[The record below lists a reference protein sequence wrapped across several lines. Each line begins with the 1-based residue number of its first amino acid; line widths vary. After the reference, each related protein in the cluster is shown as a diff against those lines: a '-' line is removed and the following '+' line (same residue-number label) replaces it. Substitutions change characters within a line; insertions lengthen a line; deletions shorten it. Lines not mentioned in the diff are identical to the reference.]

1 MLTNQ
6 SLRRAVR
13 TALLTGATLAL
24 SPMLAGHAGEPDKTI
39 SEVIVTGSRIVRPNL
54 ESSVPVTTVQ
64 GEDLY
69 KTGNTAMGDLLN
81 DLPALRS
88 SFSQS
93 NSSRF
98 LGTAG
103 LNLLDLRGLG
113 TPRTLVLVN
122 GRRHVAADILGNGTS
137 PDVNTFPTDL
147 IERIDVV
154 TGGNSA
160 VYGSDAIAGVVN
172 FVLKRDFEG
181 MQVRAQGGATGK
193 GDGGDHYVSALWGT
207 NFLEDR
213 GNVAV
218 NFEYAT
224 QKAFFASDR
233 SNLSH
238 QQLFIA
244 EDSDPAGSP
253 NGSDGVP
260 DRNFYR
266 DVRSASV
273 SNGGTW
279 LGPAAA
285 AAPCGVDREGAP
297 FACAFLF
304 QRDGTLI
311 PQTGTRI
318 GQGPIGNFDG
328 GNGINNREGKSLA
341 IFPDLERASLNVF
354 GHLTI
359 DEAFEPFVEAKYVRT
374 ESTNYNPPAF
384 FTGSTIGGGLDLR
397 ERPRFDNPF
406 LSDAARTQ
414 INQARAAVGSAP
426 LAGSSRFV
434 LRRNLTDL
442 GLRQEE
448 ATRETS
454 RVVLGVGGHFADDWS
469 YEVAVNYGKFEEETE
484 VLGNLNTQRF
494 LLAMDATRDA
504 SGNLVCRSKIDPSA
518 AIGLDE
524 ALLPS
529 SAAFAFAQSRLAADV
544 AACVPMN
551 PFGEGSITP
560 QMRNYLVQD
569 TTSVAEISQFVTT
582 ATISGSS
589 KQWFELPAGP
599 IGVALG
605 LEHRTE
611 ENSFKAEDL
620 VEQGLTFYNAI
631 PAVRA
636 PKFKVD
642 EAFAELRVPLLAEQ
656 TLADQLTLNLAGR
669 YADYDGRTGSVFAH
683 NYGLEWAPVESLRFR
698 VSKARAVRAPALLE
712 LYTAQGQNFAFPLA
726 DPCAAR
732 NIGTGSPNRVANC
745 AAAGIPAS
753 FDFVYTSSLAHVSGG
768 NPDLKE
774 ETSDSLT
781 AGFVFQPTFV
791 PGLSLS
797 FDYFDI
803 DIEDVI
809 TAPTAQAILN
819 ACYDAS
825 SINNQFCALFQRAGA
840 GGAASGEEPFQILE
854 GSLQQVQVNYASS
867 SARGFDVEV
876 GYSHEIGSLGQ
887 LGTRLVYT
895 HALERQDFL
904 DPTDPSRPDQFLLEL
919 GDPEDAFNLTTDFTR
934 GPFNINY
941 ELRFIG
947 KQLVSLAEDHFS
959 VGGRP
964 PQNADFTDRRYYP
977 SVVYHD
983 VRASYDISDALNVY
997 LGVDN
1002 VADKVPPL
1010 GLTGTGGGSAIYE
1023 PRGRFF
1029 FAGAKYNFGGPG
1041 R

>member
-1 MLTNQ
+1 V
-6 SLRRAVR
+6 RRALVV
-13 TALLTGATLAL
+13 GATIAI
-24 SPMLAGHAGEPDKTI
+24 SPIVAGHAADVSESI
-39 SEVIVTGSRIVRPNL
+39 SEVIVTGTRIARPNL
-54 ESSVPVTTVQ
+54 ESSVPITTVQ

-88 SFSQS
+88 TFSQS

-147 IERIDVV
+147 VERIDVV

-172 FVLKRDFEG
+172 FVLKRDFAG
-181 MQVRAQGGATGK
+181 LQVRAQGGNTAK

-207 NFLEDR
+207 NFLDDR
-213 GNVAV
+213 GNLAA

-224 QKAFFASDR
+224 QEAFFASDR
-233 SNLSH
+233 SNLRH
-238 QQLFIA
+238 VQNFVL

-253 NGSDGVP
+253 NGSDGIP

-266 DVRSASV
+266 DIRSASL

-285 AAPCGVDREGAP
+285 AAPCGLDRQGAP

-304 QRDGTLI
+304 QPDGTLI

-328 GNGINNREGKSLA
+328 GNGISGREGKALA
-341 IFPDLERASLNVF
+341 IFPDLQRASLNVF

-397 ERPRFDNPF
+397 ERPTFDNPF
-406 LSDAARTQ
+406 LSDAARSQ
-414 INQARAAVGSAP
+414 INQARAAAGAGP
-426 LAGSSRFV
+426 LAGSTRFV
-434 LRRNLTDL
+434 LRRNLLDL

-454 RVVLGVGGHFADDWS
+454 RVVLGVGGRFADEWS

-504 SGNLVCRSKIDPSA
+504 SGNIVCRSRIDPSA
-518 AIGLDE
+518 AIGLD
-524 ALLPS
+524 AQLLPS
-529 SAAFAFAQSRLAADV
+529 PAAFEFAQSRLAQDV

-551 PFGEGSITP
+551 PFGQGGITP

-569 TTSVAEISQFVTT
+569 TTSVAEISQLVTS

-599 IGVALG
+599 IGVAFG
-605 LEHRTE
+605 LEQRTE

-620 VEQGLTFYNAI
+620 VEQGMTFYNAL
-631 PAVRA
+631 PAVNA
-636 PKFKVD
+636 PKFKVN
-642 EAFAELRVPLLAEQ
+642 EAFAELRVPLLANQ
-656 TLADQLTLNLAGR
+656 TLADQLTVNLAGR
-669 YADYDGRTGSVFAH
+669 YADYAGKTGSVFAH
-683 NYGLEWAPVESLRFR
+683 NYGLEWAPLESLRLR

-712 LYTAQGQNFAFPLA
+712 LYAALGQNFAFPLA

-745 AAAGIPAS
+745 TAAGIPAS
-753 FDFVYTSSLAHVSGG
+753 FDFVYTSSLGHVSGG
-768 NPDLKE
+768 NPALKE

-781 AGFVFQPTFV
+781 AGLVFQPTFL

-819 ACYDAS
+819 ACYDSAS
-825 SINNQFCALFQRAGA
+825 LNNQFCGLFQRAGVQ
-840 GGAASGEEPFQILE
+840 GAPSGEEPFQILE

-867 SARGFDVEV
+867 TARGFDVEV
-876 GYSHEIGSLGQ
+876 AYSHELGSLGQ
-887 LGTRLVYT
+887 LGTRLVYS
-895 HALERQDFL
+895 HALEREDFL

-919 GDPEDAFNLTTDFTR
+919 GDPKDAFNLATDFTR
-934 GPFNINY
+934 GPFSINH
-941 ELRFIG
+941 EVRFVG
-947 KQLVSLAEDHFS
+947 KMLVSLAEDFFS

-964 PQNADFTDRRYYP
+964 PQNADFADRRYYP
-977 SVVYHD
+977 SAVYHD
-983 VRASYDISDALNVY
+983 LRASYDISDALNVY

-1002 VADKVPPL
+1002 LADKVPPL